1 MESVNRNIL
10 DFDCIKV
17 DEYWNFSEE
26 KEDKIH
32 QIHSYPAKFP
42 AFISTKAVE
51 YAENKN
57 INIETIGDIFCGCGT
72 VAYESLKKGYDF
84 WGYDVNPVASL
95 IARVKSR
102 KLDSDILRSYYDQI
116 INLSNQNINYALD
129 ESVNPRIKYWFE
141 EDRISELQSI
151 LLAINEVCTTDVEYK
166 EFFLCAFSN
175 ILKASSRWLTKSIK
189 PTIDPKKET
198 KSAIYHFEKQFK
210 KMDFANSESKIM
222 TDKDVDIRI
231 GDSLKIDAS
240 ERVDLLIT
248 SPPYVTSYEYAD
260 LHQLSLL
267 WLGFGEDYRE
277 FRKDTIGS
285 VFKNKEDSES
295 NLNIIGSEI
304 LLKLQKSVNTSSRI
318 KAIKRYYSDMEK
330 IVEKSYGLLRR
341 NGMALFVIGNT
352 EYKNV
357 RIKNAEHLAQ
367 AMIESGFQE
376 IEITKRKISNK
387 ILTPYRD
394 EQGKFSK
401 NKDGRKIYS
410 EEFIVVGRKL

>member
-1 MESVNRNIL
+1 MELVNRNIF
-10 DFDCIKV
+10 DFDYIEV
-17 DEYWNFSEE
+17 DDYWNFSEE

-51 YAENKN
+51 YAESKH
-57 INIETIGDIFCGCGT
+57 INIQTIGDIFCGCGT
-72 VAYESLKKGYDF
+72 VAYESLKKGYNF
-84 WGYDVNPVASL
+84 CGYDVNPVASL

-102 KLDSDILRSYYDQI
+102 KLDSDVLNNYFDQI
-116 INLSNQNINYALD
+116 IKQSKQNINYVIG
-129 ESVNPRIKYWFE
+129 ERINPRILYWFE
-141 EDRISELQSI
+141 QERISELQSI
-151 LLAINEVCTTDVEYK
+151 LIAVNEVCGTDEVYK

-175 ILKASSRWLTKSIK
+175 ILKPTSRWLTKSIK
-189 PTIDPKKET
+189 PTIDPDKKT
-198 KSAIYHFEKQFK
+198 RHAIYHFERQFK
-210 KMDFANSESKIM
+210 KMYIANLESKIRKE
-222 TDKDVDIRI
+222 KDVDIRI
-231 GDSLKIDAS
+231 GDSLKIDNS
-240 ERVDLLIT
+240 ESMDLLIT

-285 VFKNKEDSES
+285 VFKDTEDNET
-295 NLNIIGSEI
+295 NLNIVGDEI
-304 LLKLQKSVNTSSRI
+304 LQKLQKSGNAGSRI

-330 IVEKSYGLLRR
+330 IVEKSFRLLRQ

-367 AMIESGFQE
+367 SMIESGFQE
-376 IEITKRKISNK
+376 VEITKRKISNK

-401 NKDGRKIYS
+401 NKEGRKIYS
-410 EEFIVVGRKL
+410 EEFIIVGRKL

>member
-10 DFDCIKV
+10 DFDYIEV

-116 INLSNQNINYALD
+116 INLSNQNINYASD

-295 NLNIIGSEI
+295 NLNIVGSEI
-304 LLKLQKSVNTSSRI
+304 LLKLQKSVNASSRI

>member
-10 DFDCIKV
+10 DFDYIEV

-57 INIETIGDIFCGCGT
+57 INIEKIGDIFCGCGT

-84 WGYDVNPVASL
+84 CGYDVNPVASL

-116 INLSNQNINYALD
+116 IYQSKQNINHDLN
-129 ESVNPRIKYWFE
+129 ESINPRIKYWFE
-141 EDRISELQSI
+141 QDRISELQSI
-151 LLAINEVCTTDVEYK
+151 LFSINEVCASDEEYK

-175 ILKASSRWLTKSIK
+175 ILKPTSRWLTKSIK
-189 PTIDPKKET
+189 PTIDPNKKT

-210 KMDFANSESKIM
+210 KMDFANSESKII

-285 VFKNKEDSES
+285 VFKNIEDSAT
-295 NLNIIGSEI
+295 NLNIIGNEI
-304 LLKLQKSVNTSSRI
+304 LQKLQKSGNTGSRI

-330 IVEKSYGLLRR
+330 IVEKSYRFLRQ

-410 EEFIVVGRKL
+410 EEFIIVGRKL